1 MLEQRR
7 NVHLSQ
13 GWLNE
18 PRAVMGLLG
27 LGAIPLLIGI
37 IIGQPIL
44 RLSATSL
51 LPSPN
56 FGQILFFLTP
66 APDVLEATFRYGH
79 IIHILVA
86 VSFIAVLLGCFARA
100 VLLAIEEVTWQSR
113 AVRGAGYL
121 LLVLALIGP
130 LLSGIGI
137 ESGAG
142 VILAVT
148 LILAGSYSRGPAVRR
163 LAIDRLIYTLSTIT
177 VIVSLAINAYSIA
190 AGSAAATD
198 VLSTSR
204 NLISQERERA
214 NQDEHLS
221 NIRFRFVM
229 DSTLAAQTQLVATLS
244 YSATAPIY
252 LFTEHGMLDQP
263 SAFQPP
269 GGLVRALAGSIVSHT
284 CSPDIPLMLGSE
296 DKYID
301 STVRI
306 LAAIAMGTHSSNA
319 FGPFDMSLAESAGI
333 NIDKGEVE
341 YRLAIGKLRAGHP
354 IELANAK

>member
-1 MLEQRR
+1 
-7 NVHLSQ
+7 
-13 GWLNE
+13 
-18 PRAVMGLLG
+18 
-27 LGAIPLLIGI
+27 
-37 IIGQPIL
+37 L
-44 RLSATSL
+44 RLSVTSL

-66 APDVLEATFRYGH
+66 APNVLEATFRYGH

-86 VSFIAVLLGCFARA
+86 VSFIVVLLGCFARA

-121 LLVLALIGP
+121 LLVLALFGP
-130 LLSGIGI
+130 LFSLIGI

-148 LILAGSYSRGPAVRR
+148 LILAGSYSRGPSVRR
-163 LAIDRLIYTLSTIT
+163 LATDRLIYTISTIT

-198 VLSTSR
+198 VLNSSR
-204 NLISQERERA
+204 NLVSQERERA

-229 DSTLAAQTQLVATLS
+229 DSTLRASAQLVATLS
-244 YSATAPIY
+244 YSATSPIY
-252 LFTEHGMLDQP
+252 LFTEHGILDQS

-269 GGLVRALAGSIVSHT
+269 GGLVRAKAGSNVPLGI
-284 CSPDIPLMLGSE
+284 SPDIPLLLGSE
-296 DKYID
+296 DKYVD

-306 LAAIAMGTHSSNA
+306 LAALSMGTHSSNA
-319 FGPFDMSLAESAGI
+319 FGPFDMSLMESAGI

-354 IELANAK
+354 IELASTK